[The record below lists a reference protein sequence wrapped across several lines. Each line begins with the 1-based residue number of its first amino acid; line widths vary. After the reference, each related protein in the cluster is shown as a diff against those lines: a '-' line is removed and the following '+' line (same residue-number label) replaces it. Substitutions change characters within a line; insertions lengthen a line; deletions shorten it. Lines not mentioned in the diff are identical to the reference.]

1 MLCKPTVRSELK
13 QRFLK
18 LCSKTFKAFW
28 PNVRFWNCNENGEE
42 ADHNADDHNDDNDDN
57 NDHNDDNDDDD
68 VRFLSFHQEEAEKK
82 TIFLFEK
89 TLIYLL
95 FSDK

>member
-1 MLCKPTVRSELK
+1 MELK

-42 ADHNADDHNDDNDDN
+42 ADHNDDNDD
-57 NDHNDDNDDDD
+57 DHNDDDD
-68 VRFLSFHQEEAEKK
+68 VRFLSFHQEEAEKRLSSFLKKPSFIYCSAINNMILK
-82 TIFLFEK
+82 TSKDGGLSVRSNK
-89 TLIYLL
+89 
-95 FSDK
+95 